1 MLKYRYSLLFFYLIF
16 SVVTVAQDNG
26 TFKFEFYNVEN
37 LFDTIDDPHKND
49 NEFLPTASRHWTE
62 NRYRHKL
69 DQLSRVIVGS
79 CHWTGPE
86 FVGLAEVEN
95 RQVLEDL
102 IRRPN
107 MVKFGYGIIHYESPD
122 RRGIDVA
129 VLYKK
134 SAMNIISA
142 ENIKVSDPTNVG
154 FATRDILYVMIELNS
169 KDTLH
174 VYVNHWPSRRGGAVK
189 SAFKRQLASNVLQKH
204 MAEAKSSWPTA
215 KFMVMGDFN
224 DDPSDESLRRLALK
238 ADLKNLASA
247 KEVQSEQGSLKY
259 QGQWN
264 YFDQILVSKSWQTS
278 NSSSIGVY
286 STLTYFS
293 PEWIC
298 TKDIQFGG
306 IKPNRSFSGFNYVG
320 GYSDHFP
327 VVVELK
333 IRK

>member
-1 MLKYRYSLLFFYLIF
+1 MHKLKYSLLFLLLIF
-16 SVVTVAQDNG
+16 SVRISAQDN
-26 TFKFEFYNVEN
+26 TSFKFEFYNVEN

-49 NEFLPTASRHWTE
+49 NEFLPSANRHW
-62 NRYRHKL
+62 NGIRYRHKL

-79 CHWTGPE
+79 CNWTGPD

-95 RQVLEDL
+95 RMVLEDL

-107 MVKFGYGIIHYESPD
+107 MVKFGYGIIHFESPD

-129 VLYKK
+129 GLYKK
-134 SAMNIISA
+134 SAMNVISA
-142 ENIKVSDPTNVG
+142 KNIKVSDPTNDG
-154 FATRDILYVMIELNS
+154 FATRDILYVMLELNS

-189 SAFKRQLASNVLQKH
+189 SASKRQLTSRVLQEDIAFLRSK
-204 MAEAKSSWPTA
+204 WTNPNI
-215 KFMVMGDFN
+215 MVMGDFN
-224 DDPSDESLRRLALK
+224 DDPSDESLSRLSK
-238 ADLKNLASA
+238 NADLKNLSA
-247 KEVQSEQGSLKY
+247 PKESESDQGSLKY
-259 QGQWN
+259 QGHWN
-264 YFDQILVSKSWQTS
+264 YFDQFLVSKAWQTS
-278 NSSSIGVY
+278 NRSSYGVY
-286 STLTYFS
+286 SSLTYFS

-306 IKPNRSFSGFNYVG
+306 IQPSRSFQGYNYLG

-333 IRK
+333 IQ